1 MTSTTDLGC
10 KTSKCLT
17 NVVFRT
23 HEVVKVKESDD
34 FDSNL
39 DFATYNV
46 HDPGQIS
53 ATPGF
58 SVSSSTRWDE

>member
-1 MTSTTDLGC
+1 M
-10 KTSKCLT
+10 
-17 NVVFRT
+17 
-23 HEVVKVKESDD
+23 VKVKESDD